1 MIDAFSRVG
10 QALGGALVM
19 AERLFDAIP
28 SSFQMVLS
36 AGAVLLV
43 VKYFIAPIVGVS
55 SVLGGASDQVK
66 VSKGLDRRSMAK
78 SARKGK

>member
-1 MIDAFSRVG
+1 MIDAFARIG

-28 SSFQMVLS
+28 ASFQMVVS

-66 VSKGLDRRSMAK
+66 VSKGIDRRSMAK
-78 SARKGK
+78 SARKGN